1 MTPVITAPYGG
12 WKSPITTELMT
23 ADSIRLDQL
32 AIDGRDIYWLEGRPL
47 EGGRYALIRLT
58 PGRSPVDCLPIEFN
72 VRTRVHEYG
81 GAAFAVFDG
90 VIYFVNFKDQH
101 LYCQKP
107 GGYLEVLTPGDG
119 RRYADFAL
127 DRLRMRLI
135 CVREDHTGGG

>member
-1 MTPVITAPYGG
+1 MFARG
-12 WKSPITTELMT
+12 
-23 ADSIRLDQL
+23 
-32 AIDGRDIYWLEGRPL
+32 
-47 EGGRYALIRLT
+47 
-58 PGRSPVDCLPIEFN
+58 
-72 VRTRVHEYG
+72 VHEYG

-135 CVREDHTGGG
+135 CVREDHTGGGEAVNTIVAIPVNGAVTGRCS